1 MNDYMY
7 MALQQA
13 KIALKHDEVPVGAII
28 VKDNKVIAKA
38 YNRRQKKQNALYH
51 AEVLAIDKACKKLHS
66 FRLTDCTMYVT
77 LEPCPMCAG
86 AIINA
91 RLGKVVFGAY
101 DQKRGC
107 VGSIYNLLTDNR
119 FNHNPQVEGGIMEK
133 ECAGI
138 LSDFFKQ
145 KRKNKEQDD

>member
-1 MNDYMY
+1 MNNYMD

-28 VKDNKVIAKA
+28 VKDKKVIAKA
-38 YNRRQKKQNALYH
+38 YNRREKKQNALYH

-86 AIINA
+86 AILNA
-91 RLGKVVFGAY
+91 RIKNLY
-101 DQKRGC
+101 YC
-107 VGSIYNLLTDNR
+107 VKDPSSGSISN
-119 FNHNPQVEGGIMEK
+119 FP
-133 ECAGI
+133 
-138 LSDFFKQ
+138 
-145 KRKNKEQDD
+145 